1 MASGSNIGSASSLS
15 SNQSTFGQSS
25 STASSNW
32 SNLSQSPSYGSSY
45 SSPYDSKKKLSE
57 VPKNARY
64 APSPKHEKGG
74 WGSLNPVK
82 SKEEGERLL
91 KTGYKEPGGK
101 QIYNITEEGKIIV
114 YQPDNTGGYH
124 CYEIKKLPP
133 KVLKI
138 MRKDGKI
145 RNNEFNEIRKNKWKG
160 KK

>member
-1 MASGSNIGSASSLS
+1 MASGSNVGSASSLS

-45 SSPYDSKKKLSE
+45 IPENKTPLK
-57 VPKNARY
+57 Y

-91 KTGYKEPGGK
+91 KTGYKKPGGK

-133 KVLKI
+133 NVLKI

>member
-1 MASGSNIGSASSLS
+1 MASGSNVGSASSLS
-15 SNQSTFGQSS
+15 SNQSTFGQS
-25 STASSNW
+25 SSNW

-45 SSPYDSKKKLSE
+45 SSQKLP
-57 VPKNARY
+57 PKY

-91 KTGYKEPGGK
+91 KTGYKKPGGK